1 MRSKNPQLMEKISL
15 YVSNYYRTWR
25 TSPSVNEVAEANGIA
40 KTTAYR
46 YLVAMDEQGMISYD
60 GHSIGTPQTDKCVSG
75 YFSAPIVG
83 TIRCGDPE
91 TEEEYVEEY
100 VSLPDSIFGKGEFY
114 ILRAAGDSMTDA
126 GIDDGDLLVIRKQE
140 TAMDG
145 DIVVALDDN
154 NQNTLKRYVGYDK
167 DEKCHI
173 LAYENEEAYPDKVI
187 KVKSLTVQGV
197 AKHVIKTL

>member
-1 MRSKNPQLMEKISL
+1 MENINL
-15 YVSNYYRTWR
+15 YVSNYYRKWR
-25 TSPSVNEVAEANGIA
+25 KSPSVNEIAQANGIA

-46 YLVAMDEQGMISYD
+46 YLVAMNDQGMISYD
-60 GHSIGTPQTDKCVSG
+60 GHTIETPQTDKCVSG

-114 ILRAAGDSMTDA
+114 ILRAAGDSMVDA
-126 GIDDGDLLVIRKQE
+126 GIDDGDLIVIQKREIAVK
-140 TAMDG
+140 G

-154 NQNTLKRYVGYDK
+154 NQNTLKRYAGYDN
-167 DEKCHI
+167 DHGCHI
-173 LAYENEEAYPDKVI
+173 LAYENEKIYPDKII
-187 KVKSLTVQGV
+187 KIKHLVVQGV
-197 AKHVIKTL
+197 AKHVIKALSC

>member
-1 MRSKNPQLMEKISL
+1 M
-15 YVSNYYRTWR
+15 V
-25 TSPSVNEVAEANGIA
+25 
-40 KTTAYR
+40 
-46 YLVAMDEQGMISYD
+46 
-60 GHSIGTPQTDKCVSG
+60 
-75 YFSAPIVG
+75 
-83 TIRCGDPE
+83 
-91 TEEEYVEEY
+91 
-100 VSLPDSIFGKGEFY
+100 
-114 ILRAAGDSMTDA
+114 DA

-167 DEKCHI
+167 DEKRHI